1 MTKRLRI
8 LYVEDNPAV
17 RTVRTI
23 MLERDGYEVIG
34 VETAA
39 AALRAMEDGP
49 VDLAI
54 VDYGLPDARGDE
66 FVSTLKQRQPGLPVI
81 LVSGSVPESTDPAA
95 DAFLIKGEEPRELI
109 NTIARLLGKSSH

>member
-1 MTKRLRI
+1 MTKRSRI

-17 RTVRTI
+17 RTVRI
-23 MLERDGYEVIG
+23 MMMERDGYEVIG

-39 AALRAMEDGP
+39 AALRALDERP

-66 FVSTLKQRQPGLPVI
+66 FVRTLKQRQPGLPVI

-109 NTIARLLGKSSH
+109 NTVARLLATSQR